1 MSRLISAYRKYL
13 SKHLPKVAGNEAV
26 CADVLREMQK
36 RTDVILRL
44 GGTFKDD
51 YAERLRGVGISL

>member
-1 MSRLISAYRKYL
+1 MDISTPAAAPQSL
-13 SKHLPKVAGNEAV
+13 DAV
-26 CADVLREMQK
+26 QTISADVLREMQK